1 MAGAFH
7 CSVVTP
13 EKMLTEADATYASIP
28 AWDGQMGIA
37 VNRAPLLV
45 KLGTGPLRLE
55 LAGGGEYQVI
65 IEGGFAQ
72 MTENRLTVLANR
84 AITTD
89 QIDPASARK
98 DLEAALAMK
107 PRSDE
112 EFAARENLAASART
126 RLRMGGP
133 TTGAT
138 RTG

>member
-28 AWDGQMGIA
+28 GWDGQIGIA

-55 LAGGGEYQVI
+55 LEGGGEYRVI

-72 MTENRLTVLANR
+72 MTDNRLTVLANR
-84 AITTD
+84 AVELDT
-89 QIDPASARK
+89 IDPATARQ
-98 DLEAALAMK
+98 DLDAAMAMK

-112 EFAARENLAASART
+112 EFEARENLAASART
-126 RLRMGGP
+126 RMRFASTGGSRSS
-133 TTGAT
+133 G
-138 RTG
+138 